1 MFRPSDYCGFSTSG
15 YLLPASPLTVCVP
28 YRSLQVFRKAKEFF
42 DQPKIN
48 LVAGI
53 SIVKGENTGR
63 AATNNVDIETISG
76 VEARSN
82 AIESFVVDNVS
93 NFFQQRNLNWDFTQT
108 ARSLAKVIPDDV
120 KANMRSLVSEARGK
134 KKILKQLMPILGIV
148 KLKVVALGIL
158 ALLAIGL
165 VAKKALLVSFVSI
178 AISAFVFIKKL
189 LAKKLGGGHEE
200 AVPYHAVAS
209 SGWNSYEPHY
219 DAHGSVGHSL
229 AYGGHHKA

>member
-1 MFRPSDYCGFSTSG
+1 MQIY
-15 YLLPASPLTVCVP
+15 
-28 YRSLQVFRKAKEFF
+28 RKAKELF
-42 DQPKIN
+42 DQPKID

-53 SIVKGENTGR
+53 SIVKGEN
-63 AATNNVDIETISG
+63 AARSASNDVDLDTIAG
-76 VEARSN
+76 VEARSS
-82 AIESFVVDNVS
+82 AIENYVADNVAS
-93 NFFQQRNLNWDFTQT
+93 FFQARSLNWDFTQT
-108 ARSLAKVIPDDV
+108 ARSLAKVIPEDV
-120 KANMRSLVSEARGK
+120 KANVRSMVSEARGK

-165 VAKKALLVSFVSI
+165 VAKKALLVSLVSI
-178 AISAFVFIKKL
+178 AISGFVFIKKL

-200 AVPYHAVAS
+200 AVPYHGGGWQS
-209 SGWNSYEPHY
+209 GSGWNSYEPHY

>member
-1 MFRPSDYCGFSTSG
+1 MRLPLIDRVLPS
-15 YLLPASPLTVCVP
+15 V
-28 YRSLQVFRKAKEFF
+28 LQVYRKAKEFF

-48 LVAGI
+48 LVAGV

-63 AATNNVDIETISG
+63 AANDVNIDAITG

-82 AIESFVVDNVS
+82 AIESFLVDNVA

-108 ARSLAKVIPDDV
+108 ARSLAKVIPEDV
-120 KANMRSLVSEARGK
+120 KANVRSMVSEARGK

-165 VAKKALLVSFVSI
+165 VAKKALAVSFISI

-200 AVPYHAVAS
+200 AVPYHSVAS

>member
-1 MFRPSDYCGFSTSG
+1 MC
-15 YLLPASPLTVCVP
+15 LCCC
-28 YRSLQVFRKAKEFF
+28 SLQVYRKAKEFF

-48 LVAGI
+48 FIAGL
-53 SIVKGENTGR
+53 SMVKGENTGR
-63 AATNNVDIETISG
+63 AASNDVDIETVAG
-76 VEARSN
+76 VEARSS
-82 AIESFVVDNVS
+82 AIENLFVDRMS
-93 NFFQQRNLNWDFTQT
+93 SFFQERSLNWDFTQT
-108 ARSLAKVIPDDV
+108 ARSLAKVIPEDV
-120 KANMRSLVSEARGK
+120 KANVRSLVSEARGK

-165 VAKKALLVSFVSI
+165 VAKKALLVSLVSI
-178 AISAFVFIKKL
+178 AISGFVAIKKL

-200 AVPYHAVAS
+200 AVPYHGGGWQSGS